1 MRVRI
6 HLACLENRRCS
17 VPFWAG
23 IARPRKGEDAGEG
36 ERRLGSGGRTVHS
49 DEQGGGGR
57 KKKKKGRE
65 RELGFRE
72 RRSRSRC
79 TGRGGLAGKGGKGK

>member
-23 IARPRKGEDAGEG
+23 IARPRTGEDAGAGGLAWVPVARGRRQPGVRGG
-36 ERRLGSGGRTVHS
+36 EAKQRGGG
-49 DEQGGGGR
+49 EQGGVKQKQKQKVEVG
-57 KKKKKGRE
+57 E
-65 RELGFRE
+65 
-72 RRSRSRC
+72 
-79 TGRGGLAGKGGKGK
+79 